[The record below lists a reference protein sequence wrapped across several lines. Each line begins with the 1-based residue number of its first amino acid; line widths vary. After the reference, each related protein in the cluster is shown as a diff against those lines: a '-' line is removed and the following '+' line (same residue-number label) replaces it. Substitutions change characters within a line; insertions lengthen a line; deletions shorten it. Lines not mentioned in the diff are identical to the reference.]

1 MDRGKVISKALR
13 MQTSKANRA
22 NSTGHETAREV
33 ALTALPSGV
42 AEDTFMVWMHGQ
54 VNGNGR
60 EAR

>member
-1 MDRGKVISKALR
+1 MDRGKVISKAVR

-42 AEDTFMVWMHGQ
+42 AKDALMVSMFGQ
-54 VNGNGR
+54 VNGKGR
-60 EAR
+60 GAK